1 MFLLKSQDFELV
13 TNYLK
18 LIENLIKVS
27 LKLFYVK
34 NIFSNL
40 KNENFRFYLK
50 KGQWKQLEVYKPIMQ
65 HTNSSIPSNSQME
78 EHHSIYESRSLHCLF
93 ESPS

>member
-1 MFLLKSQDFELV
+1 MFLLKSQDFELI

-27 LKLFYVK
+27 LRRVFA
-34 NIFSNL
+34 
-40 KNENFRFYLK
+40 NFKKSQICFHLK

-78 EHHSIYESRSLHCLF
+78 EYHSIYESRSLNRLF

>member
-1 MFLLKSQDFELV
+1 MFLLKSQDFELI

-27 LKLFYVK
+27 LRLFA
-34 NIFSNL
+34 
-40 KNENFRFYLK
+40 NFKKSQICFHQFCFHLK
-50 KGQWKQLEVYKPIMQ
+50 KGQWKQLEIYKPIMQ

-78 EHHSIYESRSLHCLF
+78 EHYSIYESRSLNRLF